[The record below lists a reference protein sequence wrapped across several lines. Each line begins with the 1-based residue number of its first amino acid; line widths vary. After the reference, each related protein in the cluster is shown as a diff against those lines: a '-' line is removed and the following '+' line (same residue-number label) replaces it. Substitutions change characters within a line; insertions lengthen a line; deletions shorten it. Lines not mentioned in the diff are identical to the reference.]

1 MNGKRALVV
10 LAIFLSAL
18 STAHGRQK
26 TDQSETL
33 RTAYFDQLDIAS
45 ILRTFA
51 YDYDVTIGLKAHP
64 EKPQSQITLN
74 LGGANFGR
82 FRSHPDHSFEVSFS

>member
-18 STAHGRQK
+18 STAQGRQK
-26 TDQSETL
+26 PDQSETL
-33 RTAYFDQLDIAS
+33 RTVYFDQLDIAS
-45 ILRTFA
+45 IPRTFA
-51 YDYDVTIGLKAHP
+51 YDYDVTIGLKADP

-74 LGGANFGR
+74 LSGANFCR
-82 FRSHPDHSFEVSFS
+82 FHSYHDHSFKVTFF